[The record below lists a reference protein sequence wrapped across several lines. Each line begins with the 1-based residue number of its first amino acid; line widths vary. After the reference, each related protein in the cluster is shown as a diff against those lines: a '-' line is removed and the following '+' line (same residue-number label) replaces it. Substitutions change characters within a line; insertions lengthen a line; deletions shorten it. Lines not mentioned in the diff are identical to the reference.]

1 MNHAVEYFHT
11 LVEHEFARDQYE
23 VSYNEGKYHVT
34 ITIPDD
40 NKSPMSYYIYMMH
53 QKRMERC
60 LEDYVKPQNRKIS
73 VVLPIKLMKHNLEG
87 QYARLN
93 RILRVDPTDDN
104 NKS

>member
-11 LVEHEFARDQYE
+11 LVEHEFTQDQYE
-23 VSYNEGKYHVT
+23 VSFHEGKYYIT

-40 NKSPMSYYIYMMH
+40 NKSPMTYYIYMMH

-60 LEDYVKPQNRKIS
+60 LDGLIKPENRKIS
-73 VVLPIKLMKHNLEG
+73 VVLPIRLINHNLEG

-93 RILRVDPTDDN
+93 RILRVESPTDS
-104 NKS
+104 K

>member
-11 LVEHEFARDQYE
+11 LVEHEFTQDQYE
-23 VSYNEGKYHVT
+23 VSFHEGKYYIT

-40 NKSPMSYYIYMMH
+40 NKSPMTYYIYMMH

-60 LEDYVKPQNRKIS
+60 LDGLIKPENRKIS
-73 VVLPIKLMKHNLEG
+73 VVLPIRLINHNLEG

-93 RILRVDPTDDN
+93 RILRVTSPTD
-104 NKS
+104 SE

>member
-11 LVEHEFARDQYE
+11 LVEHEFSQDQYE
-23 VSYNEGKYHVT
+23 VSYDKGKYYIT

-40 NKSPMSYYIYMMH
+40 NKSPMTYYIYMMH

-60 LEDYVKPQNRKIS
+60 LDGLIKPENRKIS
-73 VVLPIKLMKHNLEG
+73 VVLPIRLINHNLEG

-93 RILRVDPTDDN
+93 RILRVDSPTD
-104 NKS
+104 SE